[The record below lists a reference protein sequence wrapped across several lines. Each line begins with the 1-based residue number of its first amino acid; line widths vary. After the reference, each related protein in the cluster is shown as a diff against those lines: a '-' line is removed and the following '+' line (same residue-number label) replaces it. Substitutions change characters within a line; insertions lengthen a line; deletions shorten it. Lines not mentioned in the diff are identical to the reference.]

1 MISNSFLNISG
12 IIQNLDASQWVVV
25 LCSSFLVI
33 SILVIASQF
42 VINKNKDSIWGHPK
56 GLYILFLT
64 EMWERFSY
72 YGMRAILVLYLI
84 GNANIEN
91 AGLGWTKADGVELVG
106 WYTMFVY
113 LASIPGGL
121 IADKLI
127 GQKKSVFIGG
137 ALLCFG
143 HIILAIPEMW
153 AFYTGLIFIVSG
165 VGMLK
170 PNISTMVG
178 GLYPKNQQN
187 KRDMGFYI
195 FYMGIN
201 LGAATAAFIVG
212 YVGEQINWHWGFG
225 LAGLGMVFGQLTYW
239 YGQRFLSEVGN
250 MVVLETKKPTEIE
263 ESSKTNSNIFSS
275 IFKSVNSI
283 TGFLIMFCL
292 GIIIWSYGNWDYG
305 LLFIGL
311 AFAVGIAIVVY
322 NDGRSQIEKDR
333 ILVIFVS
340 FLIMI
345 VFFGSFEQAS
355 GLMNVY
361 AKEKTDLTLGAF
373 NIPASW
379 FQAVNAIFIL
389 VFASII
395 GSFWV
400 WWKNRKKESSS
411 LFKMAIGV
419 IIMGWGFVFMS
430 LASNEV
436 IMIDSWVKWEPDEIV
451 QKSAMTWLIL
461 AYLFHTIGELC
472 ASPVS
477 LSFITKLAP
486 ERWVAF
492 MMGAYFAAT
501 GLGNKLA
508 GFLGKLA
515 FDYGDFEIFTGIAV
529 FCTIFG
535 LLVISILKPLK
546 RLTHGAEEIVANEK

>member
-1 MISNSFLNISG
+1 MINSFLSITETFKNIDPVQTFVAFFS
-12 IIQNLDASQWVVV
+12 L
-25 LCSSFLVI
+25 LMLI
-33 SILVIASQF
+33 SILVILSQF
-42 VINKNKDSIWGHPK
+42 VKNRNNDEIWGHPK

-84 GNANIEN
+84 TEVDNEN
-91 AGLGWTKADGVELVG
+91 PGLGWTEADGVELVG

-121 IADKLI
+121 IADKIL
-127 GQKKSVFIGG
+127 GQRKSVFIGG
-137 ALLCFG
+137 LLLCAG
-143 HIILAIPEMW
+143 HLILAYPEIW
-153 AFYTGLIFIVSG
+153 AFYAGLIFIVSG

-178 GLYPKNQQN
+178 GLYPKNNQN

-201 LGAATAAFIVG
+201 LGAATAALLVG
-212 YVGEQINWHWGFG
+212 YVGEEIGWHYGFG
-225 LAGLGMVFGQLTYW
+225 LAGIGMALGQLTYL
-239 YGQRFLSEVGN
+239 YGQRFLSHVGN
-250 MVVLETKKPTEIE
+250 LVTVEKKEK
-263 ESSKTNSNIFSS
+263 SAKSQNLIFS
-275 IFKSVNSI
+275 IFKSVNS
-283 TGFLIMFCL
+283 TVAFVVMTLI
-292 GIIIWSYGNWDYG
+292 GIYVWLVFDAWDYG
-305 LLFIGL
+305 LLYVGL
-311 AFAVGIAIVVY
+311 AFAFGVAIVVY
-322 NDGRSQIEKDR
+322 NDGKNRIEKDK
-333 ILVIFVS
+333 ILVTYIS
-340 FLIMI
+340 FLIII

-355 GLMNVY
+355 GLMNIY
-361 AKEKTDLTLGAF
+361 AKQKTDLSLGAF
-373 NIPASW
+373 SIPASW
-379 FQAVNAIFIL
+379 LQSVNAIFIL
-389 VFASII
+389 IFASII

-400 WWKNRKKESSS
+400 WWKNRKRESSS
-411 LFKMAIGV
+411 IFKMAIGV
-419 IIMGWGFVFMS
+419 IIMGWGFFFMS
-430 LASNEV
+430 AASNEY
-436 IMIDSWVKWEPDEIV
+436 EINGI
-451 QKSAMTWLIL
+451 SGMHWLIL

-486 ERWVAF
+486 ERWMAF

-508 GFLGKLA
+508 GFVGKSA

-535 LLVISILKPLK
+535 ILVILVLKPLK
-546 RLTHGAEEIVANEK
+546 RLTHGAEEIDEQMAETVSLKNE

>member
-1 MISNSFLNISG
+1 MINSFLSITETFKNMDPVQTFVAFFS
-12 IIQNLDASQWVVV
+12 L
-25 LCSSFLVI
+25 LMLI
-33 SILVIASQF
+33 SILVILSQF
-42 VINKNKDSIWGHPK
+42 VKNRNNDEIWGHPK

-84 GNANIEN
+84 TEVDNEN
-91 AGLGWTKADGVELVG
+91 PGLGWTEADGVELVG

-121 IADKLI
+121 IADKIL
-127 GQKKSVFIGG
+127 GQRKSVFIGG
-137 ALLCFG
+137 LLLCAG
-143 HIILAIPEMW
+143 HLILAYPEIW
-153 AFYTGLIFIVSG
+153 AFYSGLIFIVSG

-178 GLYPKNQQN
+178 GLYPKNNQN

-201 LGAATAAFIVG
+201 LGAATAALLVG
-212 YVGEQINWHWGFG
+212 YVGEEIGWHYGFG
-225 LAGLGMVFGQLTYW
+225 LAGIGMALGQLTYL
-239 YGQRFLSEVGN
+239 YGQRFLSHVGN
-250 MVVLETKKPTEIE
+250 LVTVEKKEK
-263 ESSKTNSNIFSS
+263 SAKSQNLIFS
-275 IFKSVNSI
+275 IFKSVNS
-283 TGFLIMFCL
+283 TVAFVVMTLI
-292 GIIIWSYGNWDYG
+292 GIYVWLVFDAWDYG
-305 LLFIGL
+305 LLYVGL
-311 AFAVGIAIVVY
+311 AFAFGVAIVVY
-322 NDGRSQIEKDR
+322 NDGKNRIEKDK
-333 ILVIFVS
+333 ILVTYIS
-340 FLIMI
+340 FLIII

-355 GLMNVY
+355 GLMNIY
-361 AKEKTDLTLGAF
+361 AKQKTDLSLGAF
-373 NIPASW
+373 SIPASW
-379 FQAVNAIFIL
+379 LQSVNAIFIL
-389 VFASII
+389 IFASII

-400 WWKNRKKESSS
+400 WWKNRKRESSS
-411 LFKMAIGV
+411 IFKMAIGV
-419 IIMGWGFVFMS
+419 IIMGWGFFFMS
-430 LASNEV
+430 AASNEY
-436 IMIDSWVKWEPDEIV
+436 EINGI
-451 QKSAMTWLIL
+451 SGMHWLIL

-486 ERWVAF
+486 ERWMAF

-508 GFLGKLA
+508 GFVGKSA

-535 LLVISILKPLK
+535 ILVILVLKPLK
-546 RLTHGAEEIVANEK
+546 RLTHGAEEIDEQMAETVSLKNE

>member
-1 MISNSFLNISG
+1 MNNSFLLITETFKNMDPVQAFVTFFS
-12 IIQNLDASQWVVV
+12 V
-25 LCSSFLVI
+25 LMLT
-33 SILVIASQF
+33 SILVILFQF
-42 VINKNKDSIWGHPK
+42 VKNRSNDEIWGHPK

-84 GNANIEN
+84 TEVDNEN
-91 AGLGWTKADGVELVG
+91 PGLGWTEAEGVELVG

-121 IADKLI
+121 IADKIL
-127 GQKKSVFIGG
+127 GQRKSVFVGG
-137 ALLCFG
+137 LLLCAG
-143 HIILAIPEMW
+143 HLILAYPEIW

-178 GLYPKNQQN
+178 GLYPKNEQN

-201 LGAATAAFIVG
+201 LGAATAALLVG
-212 YVGEQINWHWGFG
+212 YVGEEIGWHYGFG
-225 LAGLGMVFGQLTYW
+225 LAGIGMALGQLTYL
-239 YGQRFLSEVGN
+239 YGQRFLSHVGN
-250 MVVLETKKPTEIE
+250 LVIVEKKKK
-263 ESSKTNSNIFSS
+263 SAKKQNLIFS
-275 IFKSVNSI
+275 IFKSVNSTI
-283 TGFLIMFCL
+283 GFLVMTLIGIYVWLMFDA
-292 GIIIWSYGNWDYG
+292 WDYG
-305 LLFIGL
+305 LLYIGL
-311 AFAVGIAIVVY
+311 AFAFGVAIVVY
-322 NDGRSQIEKDR
+322 NDGKNRIEKDK
-333 ILVIFVS
+333 ILVTYIS
-340 FLIMI
+340 FLIII

-355 GLMNVY
+355 GLMNIY
-361 AKEKTDLTLGAF
+361 AKQKTDLSLGAF
-373 NIPASW
+373 SIPASW
-379 FQAVNAIFIL
+379 LQSVNAIFIL
-389 VFASII
+389 IFASII

-400 WWKNRKKESSS
+400 WWKNRKRESSS
-411 LFKMAIGV
+411 IFKMAIGV
-419 IIMGWGFVFMS
+419 IIMGWGFFFMS
-430 LASNEV
+430 AASNEY
-436 IMIDSWVKWEPDEIV
+436 EINGI
-451 QKSAMTWLIL
+451 SGMHWLIL

-486 ERWVAF
+486 ERWMAF

-508 GFLGKLA
+508 GFVGKSA

-535 LLVISILKPLK
+535 ILVILILKPLK
-546 RLTHGAEEIVANEK
+546 RLTHGAEEIDEQIAHSANLKNE